1 MIANIALILML
12 INVVYILYR
21 IAIMVENIEI
31 EEDDNK

>member
-12 INVVYILYR
+12 INIVYILYR

-31 EEDDNK
+31 EEEDNK